1 MLIINTIYN
10 NTNVFIPLVVRFRL
24 QVRVQDETGTV
35 SVSLFNEEVQALVD
49 NMTAYQLVE
58 KYGKVNSLKSRV
70 VMHFRFLMSHEDI
83 WN

>member
-58 KYGKVNSLKSRV
+58 KYGKVISWPHVL
-70 VMHFRFLMSHEDI
+70 LCTLD
-83 WN
+83 